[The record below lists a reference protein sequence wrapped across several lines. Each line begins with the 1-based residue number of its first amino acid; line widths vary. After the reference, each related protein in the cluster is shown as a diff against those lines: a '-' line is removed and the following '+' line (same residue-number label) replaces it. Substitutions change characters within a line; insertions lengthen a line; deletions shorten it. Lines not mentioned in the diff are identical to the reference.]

1 MTHSDFDLDPR
12 SQQGALAAS
21 AAPDSGTAAGEV
33 LAHGETANENR
44 KVTFQDTPALWPLP
58 AVVSWRLARD
68 PSAVNAL
75 CKPLSAQPIK
85 KSANLLK
92 RYQLLWTLASRAL
105 GIDAE
110 KSDKAIDAAVRKARA
125 DHAAGKLTAKAAWYR
140 AHQKARECLE
150 QQRPE
155 DEKIATTIVVEC
167 RRLLEDLIAEKMTAQ
182 GNCSETGWCE
192 RIPPASAGSTQIGL
206 LGVFRPL

>member
-75 CKPLSAQPIK
+75 CKPLSAQRHEP
-85 KSANLLK
+85 SS
-92 RYQLLWTLASRAL
+92 W
-105 GIDAE
+105 GDEIDRGRRGNA
-110 KSDKAIDAAVRKARA
+110 
-125 DHAAGKLTAKAAWYR
+125 
-140 AHQKARECLE
+140 
-150 QQRPE
+150 
-155 DEKIATTIVVEC
+155 
-167 RRLLEDLIAEKMTAQ
+167 RLLDVGAEHGEFLQGRHGDNIPAAHGVETHPVLELGRVVDLDAT
-182 GNCSETGWCE
+182 
-192 RIPPASAGSTQIGL
+192 
-206 LGVFRPL
+206 